1 MRRGGDPY
9 GRRMPAL
16 PIERDR
22 CLELL
27 AGARLGRIVVTGRGP
42 VPVVRPVN
50 FVFDPRTR
58 SVVFRAVAGS
68 KLGALLRAA
77 QAAFEVD
84 EFNAERRTG
93 WSVIVSGVCEPVRG
107 KAEVQRLTALG
118 LDSWHAG
125 EADEWIR
132 IHARTVSGREIS

>member
-1 MRRGGDPY
+1 
-9 GRRMPAL
+9 MPTL
-16 PIERDR
+16 PIDRER

-27 AGARLGRIVVTGRGP
+27 ARARLGRIAVTGRGP

-50 FVFDPRTR
+50 YVFDPRTQ

-68 KLGALLRAA
+68 KLGALLRAG
-77 QAAFEVD
+77 QAAFEID

-93 WSVIVSGVCEPVRG
+93 WSVIVSGVCEPVRAR
-107 KAEVQRLTALG
+107 AEVERLTALG
-118 LDSWHAG
+118 LDNWHAG

-132 IHARTVSGREIS
+132 VHARTVSGRQIA